1 MEQHGTTMSSSYNFI
16 IQIPRDSFFSIF
28 LGSPVL
34 LWAPQ
39 QSFVP
44 VKPYS
49 SSHSSRYRQISMPR
63 PKENAPAPVQ
73 FLWRPMFSC
82 LLYVPQNNQQTWR
95 YDWYSFYRFQFRHPK
110 NGRIFSPEFAT
121 RSVLCFSP
129 GSTCRSSSW
138 GAGSFVPAQVEP
150 QSSSGRWGSSLR
162 RSRAMRPCCV
172 ERSCFWWWNGYGS
185 IPINTYFYTIF
196 SGLFTSINP
205 SFWVCLKIRH
215 QIHWIPLAGYH
226 FPDEKMAGCCLI
238 FRHFPYKMVVFRMS
252 SIFIQDDS
260 EWFIG
265 PENIRGTNL
274 QKINS

>member
-73 FLWRPMFSC
+73 FLWRPIFSC

-205 SFWVCLKIRH
+205 SYFDVNR
-215 QIHWIPLAGYH
+215 
-226 FPDEKMAGCCLI
+226 
-238 FRHFPYKMVVFRMS
+238 
-252 SIFIQDDS
+252 
-260 EWFIG
+260 
-265 PENIRGTNL
+265 RGTIGFDTSPFLGLSENPASDPL
-274 QKINS
+274 DSIGRLPLSRWKNGWLLPHFQTLSL